1 MTWPIQR
8 QVEYMSLNQ
17 CVEGKSIFYANWRLG
32 LSGDKSI

>member
-17 CVEGKSIFYANWRLG
+17 CVEGKSILIFMLIGGMA
-32 LSGDKSI
+32 